1 MCGILGIYNYGN
13 ASVPVSADLLSRL
26 RDTMEHRGPD
36 DAGLWLNPDGRLGLA
51 HRRLSIIDLSPAGHQ
66 PMGNEDDSLWI
77 TYNGEI
83 YNYRDLRKNLEHHG
97 HRFRSHTDT
106 EVILH
111 LFEDCQKDCLEH
123 LDGMFAFGIWDE
135 NSQSLF
141 LARDRLG
148 VKPLY
153 YTQQHGLLLFASEI
167 KAILAHPLV
176 TSDMDLEALFHYLT
190 FKTTPAPLTMFA
202 GIRKLP
208 AGCFLTC
215 DRQGNVEIT
224 RYWDAVSPRR
234 TDPEDISPDHA
245 AEKVRELLTSAVTKR
260 LVADVRTGVFL
271 SGGLDSTAVVA
282 LLAPRIGQPLN
293 TFSIGIK
300 DQPQFNELNFARQ
313 VAVEFGTNH
322 REILIGQQ
330 ELEDYLPNLVHH
342 QDEPLADPVCVPL
355 YYLARLA
362 RQSGVLAVQVGEGS
376 DEQFLGYDSRI
387 EFLKGYEKKWRRL
400 LVLPPFLLACFH
412 QGVSLVHQFTGI
424 GRHYRQILAKAAHG
438 HEIFWGSVAFG
449 ADEKAEILDGCPDF
463 ASYDSQAVV
472 NYTMQPLRSLL
483 PESDIATRVSFLD
496 LKIRLAELLLMRL
509 DKTTMS
515 CGVEAREPF
524 LDYRLVEYLMT
535 LPRGLKLRDWRPK
548 HLLKQAMTGLV
559 PDSILRRPKQAF
571 AAPVNVWLRS
581 GLGDF
586 ARNLLLNS
594 RIRKRGYFR
603 YDIIEQLLADHLA
616 GKKDH
621 GVRLWTLMNLT
632 AWFDHW
638 IRN

>member
-1 MCGILGIYNYGN
+1 
-13 ASVPVSADLLSRL
+13 
-26 RDTMEHRGPD
+26 
-36 DAGLWLNPDGRLGLA
+36 
-51 HRRLSIIDLSPAGHQ
+51 
-66 PMGNEDDSLWI
+66 
-77 TYNGEI
+77 
-83 YNYRDLRKNLEHHG
+83 
-97 HRFRSHTDT
+97 
-106 EVILH
+106 
-111 LFEDCQKDCLEH
+111 
-123 LDGMFAFGIWDE
+123 MFAFGIWDE
-135 NSQSLF
+135 NRQRLF

-153 YTQQHGLLLFASEI
+153 YTQQQGILLFASEI
-167 KAILAHPLV
+167 KALLAHPLI
-176 TSDMDLEALFHYLT
+176 TSDVDPEALFHYLT

-215 DRQGNVEIT
+215 DHQGNGEVT
-224 RYWDAVSPRR
+224 RYWEAVSPGIA
-234 TDPEDISPDHA
+234 DPKDIDPRGA
-245 AEKVRELLTSAVTKR
+245 AEKVRELLESAVTKR
-260 LVADVRTGVFL
+260 LVADVPTGVFL
-271 SGGLDSTAVVA
+271 SGGLDSSAVVA
-282 LLAPRIGQPLN
+282 LLAPRMGQPLN
-293 TFSIGIK
+293 TFSVGIK
-300 DQPQFNELNFARQ
+300 DHPEFNELDFARQ
-313 VAVEFGTNH
+313 VAARFGTNH

-330 ELEDYLPNLVHH
+330 ELEDYLPDLVHY

-362 RQSGVLAVQVGEGS
+362 RQSGVIAVQVGEGS
-376 DEQFLGYDSRI
+376 DEQFLGYDSRL

-400 LVLPPFLLACFH
+400 LALPSLLLTGLRE
-412 QGVSLVHQFTGI
+412 GVSLVHELTGK
-424 GRHYRQILAKAAHG
+424 GRRYRQILAKAVNG

-449 ADEKAEILDGCPDF
+449 EDEKAEVLDSYPAF
-463 ASYDSQAVV
+463 ASFDSQTVL
-472 NYTMQPLRSLL
+472 NNTMQPLRTLR
-483 PESDIATRVSFLD
+483 PGADIATRVSFLD

-509 DKTTMS
+509 DKITMS

-535 LPRGLKLRDWRPK
+535 LPRSLKLKDWEPK
-548 HLLKQAMTGLV
+548 YLLKQAMTGLV

-586 ARNLLLNS
+586 ARNLLLSS
-594 RIRKRGYFR
+594 RLRKRGYFR
-603 YDIIEQLLADHLA
+603 YDIIEQMLADHLA

-621 GVRLWTLMNLT
+621 GVRLWTLMNLS